1 MYIYVTNSKSN
12 SYLSFTVLYVFK
24 LSTTATTIQAL
35 QNELDVKPKFQRFP
49 DETTE
54 EKLFNDVPFT
64 QFFQS
69 GLLKIT
75 HVMDF

>member
-1 MYIYVTNSKSN
+1 M
-12 SYLSFTVLYVFK
+12 LYVFK
-24 LSTTATTIQAL
+24 LSTTTTIQVL

-64 QFFQS
+64 ELFQS

-75 HVMDF
+75 HVMDL

>member
-12 SYLSFTVLYVFK
+12 SHLSFTVLYVFK
-24 LSTTATTIQAL
+24 PSTTTIQAL

-64 QFFQS
+64 QLFQS

-75 HVMDF
+75 HVMDL